1 MTRGPPSRASRV
13 STIVSTPGLKVA
25 GPLPPPLLGTE
36 RFSAGLLAASTARDA
51 ATAFLAVLRSPAS
64 DAIWTA
70 AGFET
75 ALSP

>member
-1 MTRGPPSRASRV
+1 

-25 GPLPPPLLGTE
+25 GPLPPPLLGVE
-36 RFSAGLLAASTARDA
+36 AFSAGLLTGSTACDA
-51 ATAFLAVLRSPAS
+51 AVAFLAALRSPAS

-75 ALSP
+75 APTRP